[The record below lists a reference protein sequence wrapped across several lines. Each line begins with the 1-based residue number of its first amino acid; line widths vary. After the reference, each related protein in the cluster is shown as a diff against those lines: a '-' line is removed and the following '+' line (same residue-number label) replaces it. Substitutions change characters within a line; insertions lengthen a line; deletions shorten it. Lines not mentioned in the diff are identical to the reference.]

1 MTEELSSWFL
11 RGYRLDWIGFE
22 RVHLISTPAENESI
36 NLLIPSHSEND
47 SKSTMTV
54 HSALLAFDL
63 MFMMTEELFSW
74 FLRGYRSDW
83 TGFERVHL
91 ISTPAENESVIYSS
105 PVIRK
110 NDSKSTMT
118 VPLS

>member
-74 FLRGYRSDW
+74 FL
-83 TGFERVHL
+83 
-91 ISTPAENESVIYSS
+91 SS
-105 PVIRK
+105 WVCKKYWWKVDLEMSEILFRQE
-110 NDSKSTMT
+110 
-118 VPLS
+118 